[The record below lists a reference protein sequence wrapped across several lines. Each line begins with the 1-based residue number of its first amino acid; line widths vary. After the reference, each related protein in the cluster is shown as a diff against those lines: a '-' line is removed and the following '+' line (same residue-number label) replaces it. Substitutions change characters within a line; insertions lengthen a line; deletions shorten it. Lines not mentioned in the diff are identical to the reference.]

1 MDQSAS
7 KESEIRQGAMEL
19 DEAIERQDID
29 KIITCF
35 SNDCEIELLGVKLTG
50 KAGLRKAVEW
60 MYNHLANI
68 KLTPVVITVEDNI
81 FFEEFL
87 MNSKSSGNTGINVKL
102 AEVLVYNDDLKV
114 RRLSLYF
121 DRLELAEV
129 FRLNKLDRFI
139 VNRIKR
145 ESLKGLL

>member
-1 MDQSAS
+1 
-7 KESEIRQGAMEL
+7 
-19 DEAIERQDID
+19 
-29 KIITCF
+29 
-35 SNDCEIELLGVKLTG
+35 
-50 KAGLRKAVEW
+50 

-129 FRLNKLDRFI
+129 FGLNKLDRFI